1 MYKTSARLG
10 LIGSIILLLLSVFMA
25 FLELIFGSGDLAPV
39 NRSPDASLFAA
50 IAGLI
55 TSVLGIVGVKL
66 LSVRPVLSRILLSVA
81 AFISIILAVL
91 MVLVLRI
98 MPSGA
103 MIIVY
108 VLFFSPAA
116 LLTASLIVSLS
127 EVKTERNDFI

>member
-10 LIGSIILLLLSVFMA
+10 LIGSVILLLLSVFMV
-25 FLELIFGSGDLAPV
+25 LRQIFVCVDLAPV
-39 NRSPDASLFAA
+39 ARSPDASLFTG

-55 TSVLGIVGVKL
+55 TSGLGIAGVKL
-66 LSVRPVLSRILLSVA
+66 LIARPVLSRVLLAVA

-91 MVLVLRI
+91 MVLVLRL
-98 MPSGA
+98 MPSDTV
-103 MIIVY
+103 IIVY
-108 VLFFSPAA
+108 ILFFSPAA